1 MAGLL
6 LTGHSIETICTTAI
20 RRRLRHRLKSLNKIT
35 PYNHNRN
42 SYGLKGIERP
52 AMRAKWTQGLI
63 VGHIKIDRLIKLV
76 LSYGGTPGLIEF
88 ML

>member
-1 MAGLL
+1 
-6 LTGHSIETICTTAI
+6 
-20 RRRLRHRLKSLNKIT
+20 
-35 PYNHNRN
+35 
-42 SYGLKGIERP
+42 LKGIERP